1 LGLKAFALALTVPAL
16 TVFCA
21 FFLIPMGKLIPISLS
36 SPSGAGIYL
45 EVLSNPRYLGSL
57 RDTAI
62 LSMGV
67 TLAALALGGMTGIFL
82 ERNRFFG
89 RDVMIAALTLPLSF
103 PGVVIGF
110 MVILW
115 AGRLGLLGSLGGA
128 LFGYKPIFAY
138 SSAGL
143 FVGYLYFSLP
153 RVGLTVMASAG
164 KLEKAREEAA
174 RTLGSGPFKAL
185 RDVALPALWPSF
197 LSTGA
202 ICFATSM
209 GAFGT
214 AFTLA
219 TDINVLPILIYS
231 EYTLLANLSV
241 ASALSIV
248 LGLITWAILWAVR
261 SLTGI
266 APEGSMA

>member
-1 LGLKAFALALTVPAL
+1 MAGRKVSLALTVPAL
-16 TVFCA
+16 IVFCA
-21 FFLIPMGKLIPISLS
+21 FFVLPIGKLVPVSLS
-36 SPSGAGIYL
+36 SPSGWKVYL

-62 LSMGV
+62 LSMAV
-67 TLAALALGGMTGIFL
+67 TLAALTLGGMSGIFL

-89 RDVMIAALTLPLSF
+89 REAMIAVLTLPLSF

-115 AGRLGLLGSLGGA
+115 GGRLGLLGLLSQA
-128 LFGYKPIFAY
+128 LFGHKIVFAY
-138 SSAGL
+138 TAPGL
-143 FVGYLYFSLP
+143 FMGYLYFSIP
-153 RVGLTVMASAG
+153 RVVLTVMASAG

-185 RDVALPALWPSF
+185 KDVALPALWPSF

-214 AFTLA
+214 AYTLA
-219 TDINVLPILIYS
+219 TDVNVLPAVIYS
-231 EYTLLANLSV
+231 EFTLFANLGV
-241 ASALSIV
+241 AAALSLI

-261 SLTGI
+261 LLSGI